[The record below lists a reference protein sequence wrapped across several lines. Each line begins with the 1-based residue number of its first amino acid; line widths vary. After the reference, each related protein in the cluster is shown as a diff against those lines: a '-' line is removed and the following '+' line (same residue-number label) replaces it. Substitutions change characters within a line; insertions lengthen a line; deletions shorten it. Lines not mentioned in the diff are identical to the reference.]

1 MAPAGGGQGL
11 YIHYSLCG
19 HFQQGRDGRGW
30 LCCASRARRLRGGRK
45 IRRLGDER
53 PPDQEIRISK
63 NNEIKMGT
71 PRVQAG
77 AYQHI
82 MKAWERWYWKVT
94 VRMHWYQRFSQ
105 EVGKLLELQNT
116 ACLNLGFGMF
126 RLWHAANHGL
136 ASPKEGAFSNRTCLD
151 CTSCCSGCTCSVH
164 HPANYLL
171 WPIGANPKLSAPQD
185 EAQERIR
192 PGIPLQKKA
201 KKSF

>member
-1 MAPAGGGQGL
+1 
-11 YIHYSLCG
+11 
-19 HFQQGRDGRGW
+19 
-30 LCCASRARRLRGGRK
+30 
-45 IRRLGDER
+45 
-53 PPDQEIRISK
+53 
-63 NNEIKMGT
+63 MGT

-94 VRMHWYQRFSQ
+94 VRMHRYQRLSQ

-136 ASPKEGAFSNRTCLD
+136 ASPKEGAFSDGTCLD
-151 CTSCCSGCTCSVH
+151 CTSCSGCTCSVH
-164 HPANYLL
+164 HQANYLL

-185 EAQERIR
+185 EAHGRIR
-192 PGIPLQKKA
+192 PGIHPPKEGWKIRLISMKTARDSDEVAVTRKPCISVRRTPGVLEIRQQGLQGKTSHL
-201 KKSF
+201 KSSSD